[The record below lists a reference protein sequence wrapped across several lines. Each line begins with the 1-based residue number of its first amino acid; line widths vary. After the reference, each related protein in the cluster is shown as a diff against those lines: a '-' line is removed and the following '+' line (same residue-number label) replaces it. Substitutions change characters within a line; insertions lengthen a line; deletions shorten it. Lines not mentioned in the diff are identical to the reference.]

1 MEALEIEDS
10 DTQIVLNQKG
20 EWGSNLPPTIAT
32 VVHGEIVGSTN
43 VGSRFKRGR
52 GRPPEANRVD
62 QNSNSEDDKD
72 PFLEQFRQ
80 RKKRRVAEETRN
92 VEPDGNAENPK
103 PTRHEQVRD
112 IRTFQVD
119 PESSGRSV

>member
-1 MEALEIEDS
+1 M
-10 DTQIVLNQKG
+10 
-20 EWGSNLPPTIAT
+20 
-32 VVHGEIVGSTN
+32 
-43 VGSRFKRGR
+43 KRGR

-80 RKKRRVAEETRN
+80 RKKRRISEENRN
-92 VEPDGNAENPK
+92 VEPVGNAENPK
-103 PTRHEQVRD
+103 STRHEQVND